1 MEKTRTN
8 DEASQLRSSLRA
20 PSLLLGR
27 VANQQSSR
35 QAHSRSPS
43 LETDFEGTPLGERGD
58 GDVKAVR
65 FGRSGR
71 VGRDGDLR
79 SGSSDSL
86 SGYEATYE
94 RAGAASGV
102 SSRATSVNQLPVG
115 GAVRRSGLTLQD
127 ESGVTSGF
135 DGRMERSVN
144 QTSARREPGKPG
156 KPGVSSSPASYMDV
170 MQATVMQEELQ
181 LLRDRSATLEK
192 ELGRSLSLLAEKDDV
207 VSSLAAENAQ
217 CRSALSTLSEEHGR
231 WMDEVESERARYA
244 VLVGEL
250 EARLVDREASVEVER
265 KAREELE
272 GGMEEVAAAMDA
284 AEEMLVAMER
294 ERNGLAAW
302 VGARLGMAAKEVDAV
317 MRAGGFREEP
327 AAGDNAEDD
336 DTDEEDAYPSHA
348 SVLMRANR
356 ALEDALV
363 RKAVPVENVEVFVD
377 ERMERVAVPVFA
389 SREAETVARLRGE
402 LAVAREVALQAEAEL
417 MMVRGEKT
425 GKEGVEEGSRGD
437 DGKDDGSLAKEAD
450 QWREDAL
457 EKIIDLEEAL
467 NVTNERLESAQ
478 AENQQLASLLET
490 AISAKDAQA
499 ADQSTASKRSNE
511 TFVEMQKE
519 LQSLRA
525 ELYATQRSLS
535 SKEAKVASLLATQ
548 QFSLDISDWDSFAD
562 VGIDGVDPS
571 SAPVEF
577 LVRSLQEAASMQAE
591 LLESLSE
598 HAYERAEGR
607 SALVQLERDLERVL
621 AVLSAPDNADKR
633 YAVDDFAQDGRP
645 RETFAQ
651 RLAGIERDEVE
662 TLRSQVEKSVAIQQG
677 QAEAYSLLAK
687 KTREK
692 EAELKAK
699 VKGYEAVLR
708 EHEAFFAD
716 LDTAVPAVRA
726 GLAKVALAEEGEAA
740 AAAILSRNGDRDC
753 DHKSEI
759 LELSILVSDKLA
771 SIAHAMADGTL
782 ASASGNGRETESRYT
797 AMEAQYRAQL
807 ETAKAEARQATAALH
822 ELQHELRARSMAA
835 MSPAS
840 VSKGGVSRVTGNATS
855 GAIIGDD
862 LLGFVTRFEELLDE
876 SGRLEDRIRTLE
888 NENARLVAANGGNG
902 GGGVDVESI
911 ADELAAAK
919 AEIDA
924 LQTAN
929 RQQLEHIEALRQE
942 LDGTHASLESAI
954 RKQTLQSDR
963 HVEDLSQLKEI
974 YERQISQ
981 LKIAAEADRTHLVGM
996 VDRAADE
1003 TTNLAETLAAAEHNL
1018 SRLETRL
1025 EDVEAEKQTL
1035 ERERIT
1041 FAKGHVRRTDAMNAE
1056 AALAQ
1061 AKAERA
1067 KRVELE
1073 RKLASVVRHHN
1084 GLYEEEQDGSGG
1096 DDGDDGDDGATLDD
1110 ETMKAR
1116 LKDAQGR
1123 IDDLERRLVG
1133 DGIGGANGS
1142 IKAKWGRRDDAALE
1156 TLENDVVRLFD

>member
-27 VANQQSSR
+27 VANQQSR
-35 QAHSRSPS
+35 LAHSRSPS
-43 LETDFEGTPLGERGD
+43 LETDFEGTPLGESGD

-65 FGRSGR
+65 FGRI
-71 VGRDGDLR
+71 GRDGDPNDLR
-79 SGSSDSL
+79 SSDSL

-102 SSRATSVNQLPVG
+102 SSSLATSVNQLPVG
-115 GAVRRSGLTLQD
+115 AAVRRSGLTLQD
-127 ESGVTSGF
+127 ESGVTSGS
-135 DGRMERSVN
+135 DGGMQRSVN
-144 QTSARREPGKPG
+144 RTSARREPGKPG
-156 KPGVSSSPASYMDV
+156 ASSSPASHMDV

-192 ELGRSLSLLAEKDDV
+192 ELERSLSLLAEKDDV

-217 CRSALSTLSEEHGR
+217 CRSALSTLSEEHAR
-231 WMDEVESERARYA
+231 WEDEVESERARYA
-244 VLVGEL
+244 VLVEEL
-250 EARLVDREASVEVER
+250 EARLVDREAAVEVER
-265 KAREELE
+265 KAKEELE
-272 GGMEEVAAAMDA
+272 GGLEEVAAAMDA

-294 ERNGLAAW
+294 ERNGLASW

-317 MRAGGFREEP
+317 MRAGGFREEA
-327 AAGDNAEDD
+327 AAGGNAEDD
-336 DTDEEDAYPSHA
+336 DADEEDEYPSHA

-389 SREAETVARLRGE
+389 SREAETVAKLRGE

-417 MMVRGEKT
+417 MMVRGEKA
-425 GKEGVEEGSRGD
+425 GKEGVEEGVEEGSTG
-437 DGKDDGSLAKEAD
+437 DDGSLAEEAD

-467 NVTNERLESAQ
+467 NATNDRLESAQ

-621 AVLSAPDNADKR
+621 AVLSVPDNADKR

-740 AAAILSRNGDRDC
+740 AAAILSRNGDRDS

-759 LELSILVSDKLA
+759 LELCILVSDKLA

-782 ASASGNGRETESRYT
+782 ASASGNGCETESRYM

-807 ETAKAEARQATAALH
+807 ETAKTEARQATAALH

-902 GGGVDVESI
+902 GYGSVDDESI

-1096 DDGDDGDDGATLDD
+1096 DDGSPLDD

-1133 DGIGGANGS
+1133 DGIGGANG